1 MPVPAPTTYLIY
13 NVKTV
18 VLRNL
23 LCSEAHLGPSGDGG
37 LSQNLQTR
45 WYQARRSQGQE
56 ESHQV
61 SEPVDLYGPNHRR
74 GQKHLCVSLTCY
86 VATHNGLNLSLKRK
100 QRYWEL
106 FPVWCT
112 MGGSSRLF
120 GTNIYSVAWCDG
132 SLLCGCWA
140 SKKASKSTSAEGPT
154 QGRPGQPIIP
164 GPGSKWFISLVT
176 QVPLVSSAGLSLPL
190 PPLLM
195 SCFLCFLL
203 SFMILPHDFCSMMP
217 AYWHLWCHL
226 RFSQRLVLPT
236 LLFLGSS
243 ESGVLTMTPWNPL
256 SRWLKVKLS

>member
-45 WYQARRSQGQE
+45 WYQAIRSQGQE

-61 SEPVDLYGPNHRR
+61 SETVDLYGPNHRR

-164 GPGSKWFISLVT
+164 GPGSKWWLRCLWCLLLDWVCLYH
-176 QVPLVSSAGLSLPL
+176 PCWRLVSSAFCSA
-190 PPLLM
+190 
-195 SCFLCFLL
+195 SWFF
-203 SFMILPHDFCSMMP
+203 PHDFCSMMP

-236 LLFLGSS
+236 LLFLGGS